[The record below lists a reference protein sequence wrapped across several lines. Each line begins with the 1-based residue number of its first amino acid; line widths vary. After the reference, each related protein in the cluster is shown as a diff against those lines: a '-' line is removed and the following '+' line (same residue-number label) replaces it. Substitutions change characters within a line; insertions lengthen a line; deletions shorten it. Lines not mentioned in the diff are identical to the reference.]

1 MRAHLFAVCAQVS
14 NELPGRSILLVAE
27 ALQTLDLLLSLFD
40 LFIAQRN
47 LLLECLDLVVVLRLI
62 FLFFSHS
69 LYIYISTHTH
79 T

>member
-40 LFIAQRN
+40 LHIYHN
-47 LLLECLDLVVVLRLI
+47 NMNIYIIITITTVVVL
-62 FLFFSHS
+62 
-69 LYIYISTHTH
+69 
-79 T
+79 